1 MAEEDDSIIL
11 SIYASSFFIG
21 IRSSS
26 PKMRAFEIQFF
37 KEAGTEAVL
46 GNWIGDL
53 SLILNYSNLLI
64 FPQGKVP

>member
-46 GNWIGDL
+46 GN
-53 SLILNYSNLLI
+53 
-64 FPQGKVP
+64 